1 MYFQH
6 DSLEGLISITIAG
19 LEQLGT
25 PGVGWEHV
33 LTLKKSEDNSR
44 HLVKWAGHAL
54 REIIGRI
61 IASSESPMATS
72 YY

>member
-1 MYFQH
+1 VKGRMYFQH

-25 PGVGWEHV
+25 PGVSWEHV

-44 HLVKWAGHAL
+44 HLIKRAWPCAEGDH
-54 REIIGRI
+54 RQDHCQQ
-61 IASSESPMATS
+61 
-72 YY
+72 